1 MPFKWLINFIAYANL
16 HKVAFYYDYR
26 YETERNPSKSS
37 HLLNH
42 NVHIANDVMLSNV
55 EVSSNSVDTDGKSAN
70 VVFLFED
77 NKAVIHLTNVSALNK
92 DTLNLKKSAEDEK
105 NTDNSSIGIECP
117 FRNMSSENSGNKPV
131 GHATTNNFDE
141 ERQCNNI
148 EFSVLRSNID
158 NAISGSLNH
167 QKHIS
172 QNKISF
178 RKEMKHSVTS
188 TSSIINHIS
197 ISYKLFVIIA
207 VCLII
212 AIFLLP
218 VVFYYVNR
226 NASSNDLEADDSIE
240 KCVVSQI
247 CI

>member
-1 MPFKWLINFIAYANL
+1 
-16 HKVAFYYDYR
+16 
-26 YETERNPSKSS
+26 
-37 HLLNH
+37 
-42 NVHIANDVMLSNV
+42 MLSNV
-55 EVSSNSVDTDGKSAN
+55 EVSSNSVDTDGKNAN
-70 VVFLFED
+70 VVFPLED

-92 DTLNLKKSAEDEK
+92 HTLNLKKSTEDEK

-148 EFSVLRSNID
+148 SEFSVLRSNID
-158 NAISGSLNH
+158 NAISGSLNR

-207 VCLII
+207 VCLTI

-218 VVFYYVNR
+218 VIFYYVNR
-226 NASSNDLEADDSIE
+226 SNDPEADDSIE